1 MAFPAN
7 SATRIRFAEFEID
20 LRTGEILTN
29 GHRSVLSEK
38 PLQLLTALLENPG
51 ELVTREELKRRLWT
65 SDTFVDFDLSL
76 NKTVNRLR
84 EALGDSADQ
93 PRFVETFPKR
103 GYRFIG
109 PIDWNGRQSQEL
121 IATAIVAP
129 SSRQKTGRIL
139 LFK

>member
-1 MAFPAN
+1 MSPPGN
-7 SATRIRFAEFEID
+7 HATRVRIAEFEID
-20 LRTGEILTN
+20 FRTGEILSDR
-29 GHRSVLSEK
+29 HRSSLSEK
-38 PLQLLTALLENPG
+38 PLQLLSALLENPG
-51 ELVTREELKRRLWT
+51 ELVTREELRRRLWS

-129 SSRQKTGRIL
+129 SSRQK
-139 LFK
+139 